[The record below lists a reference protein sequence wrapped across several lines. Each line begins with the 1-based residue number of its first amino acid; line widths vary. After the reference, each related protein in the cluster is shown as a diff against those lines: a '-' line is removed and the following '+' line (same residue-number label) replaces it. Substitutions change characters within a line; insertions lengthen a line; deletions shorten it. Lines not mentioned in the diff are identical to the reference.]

1 MGTTTDE
8 LRQQVDADRS
18 SAEEKI
24 NKIQEQ
30 VLDSTQMIQEKATE
44 TVQQVKEQFDW
55 RRQVNDRPLM
65 AAGAAMIGGMML
77 GKMTSGGDHRSSGST
92 SGVSSG
98 SSGSSSGIIT
108 GSLRSAFQRSGL
120 TEQIEST
127 MDGFF
132 SNVASRMKDMT
143 KNMTDMSGQD
153 QSNRNSN
160 TTNGTGKQADYVTGQ
175 TSRASGES
183 SSPTI

>member
-18 SAEEKI
+18 NAEEKI

-30 VLDSTQMIQEKATE
+30 VLDSTQMIQDKATE

-55 RRQVNDRPLM
+55 RQQVNERPIM
-65 AAGAAMIGGMML
+65 AAGAAMIGGMIL

-92 SGVSSG
+92 SGTNSGASG
-98 SSGSSSGIIT
+98 SGGGIIT
-108 GSLRSAFQRSGL
+108 GSLQSAFQRSGL
-120 TEQIEST
+120 TDQIEST
-127 MDGFF
+127 MDDFF
-132 SNVASRMKDMT
+132 ANVASRMKDMT

-160 TTNGTGKQADYVTGQ
+160 TTNGTGNQADYVTGQ
-175 TSRASGES
+175 TTRATSES
-183 SSPTI
+183 SGPTL